1 MAGDPF
7 DREKFR
13 RPELLFKEF
22 LRKGAQ
28 GVFRENTD
36 ATTFLYRALVLAV
49 DVEGGLLE
57 NPSASGKVTHDING
71 KQFDVAARLGPKNPQ
86 NSIKARI
93 LTDGFDKFANDDNL
107 RVFWPF
113 FPENISL
120 PIKPGEHV
128 YVIFEDSQQQHGLWI
143 SKIPGHEGV
152 NYAPGAS
159 FYTPTQQAPLAN
171 MFVDTRSAG
180 TQDKK
185 FDKDSDAAETKPGNR
200 LSSLF
205 GG

>member
-13 RPELLFKEF
+13 RPELLLKEF

-28 GVFRENTD
+28 GAFKENSD
-36 ATTFLYRALVLAV
+36 ASTFLYRALVLAV

-57 NPSASGKVTHDING
+57 NPKGQGKVSHEVGD
-71 KQFDVAARLGPKNPQ
+71 KKFDVEARIGPKNPQ

-93 LTDGFDKFANDDNL
+93 LTDGFDKFANDENL

-120 PIKPGEHV
+120 PVKPGEHV
-128 YVIFEDSQQQHGLWI
+128 YVLFEDSHQQHGLWV

-159 FYTPTQQAPLAN
+159 FYTPTQHAPLAN
-171 MFVDTRSAG
+171 AFDDTRGAS
-180 TQDKK
+180 TQEKK
-185 FDKDSDAAETKPGNR
+185 FDKDIDAAETKPGNR

-205 GG
+205 GS